1 MNENKTGK
9 TSISK
14 AAWGDYKKLFQQTIL
29 PSSLL
34 FCVALL
40 AIFLYILTSG
50 ALWAYFCFLIVPA
63 IFALQVC
70 VNFSKLNQS
79 SGVGLFFQG
88 LTGYFSNVYLGL
100 YRMTLCVLKSF
111 VVYFLSTIVVTGF
124 YGGLSPEFN
133 EAFNEVY
140 TLYAAGNYEQAVTY
154 LSNSQIIL
162 DYLCVSTVVSVG
174 LTGLAMFRFL
184 GINCLNFHLRSS
196 VKAASSRAANMLFA
210 RGVSSRKGEILKQFY
225 SIAWPGFILFSIGYL
240 AGAMICYLYS
250 HDPYMVSGVGLAGA
264 MLLLTPYWSYFFLG
278 ISHMWRHNEGHFVA
292 AVEKLLRESIAEM
305 EKNAAYTDEQ
315 IKQAKEAADAL
326 EKANKEKKEE
336 QDKAEKEEEESNKHD
351 PSEYL

>member
-63 IFALQVC
+63 IFGLQVC
-70 VNFSKLNQS
+70 VNFSRLNQS
-79 SGVGLFFQG
+79 SGAGLFFHG
-88 LTGYFSNVYLGL
+88 FTGYFSNVYLGL
-100 YRMTLCVLKSF
+100 YRMTLCVLKS
-111 VVYFLSTIVVTGF
+111 LLAGTIASMIVTGF
-124 YGGLSPEFN
+124 YAGLSPQFNAAFN
-133 EAFNEVY
+133 EAYE
-140 TLYAAGNYEQAVTY
+140 LYAAGNLEQAVQY
-154 LSNSQIIL
+154 ISDSEVISEYMCI
-162 DYLCVSTVVSVG
+162 STVVTTGVV
-174 LTGLAMFRFL
+174 GLAMFRFL

-196 VKAASSRAANMLFA
+196 VKTSSSRAANMLFA
-210 RGVSSRKGEILKQFY
+210 RGVSTKKGEIMKQFY
-225 SIAWPGFILFSIGYL
+225 SIAWPGLLLFALGYGL
-240 AGAMICYLYS
+240 GAGISYLYS
-250 HDPYMVSGVGLAGA
+250 PDPYIVSGVGLAGA

-278 ISHMWRHNEGHFVA
+278 VAHMWRNNEGHFSGI
-292 AVEKLLRESIAEM
+292 VEKLLRESIAEM
-305 EKNAAYTDEQ
+305 EKNAAFTDEQ